1 MFRNYFTVALR
12 NLRKNKGFT
21 LINVFG
27 LAMGLATCLLIV
39 FYVFDELSYDRY
51 NVKADR
57 IYRVNNDIKF
67 GGTEGS
73 YAIAPSP
80 AAAALKADFP
90 EIEAVTRFRN
100 QGGNQVRKG
109 NQNIQ
114 EDRMIYADS
123 SVFKVFTLPMIEGDP
138 ATALTAPHS
147 VVITEAMAR
156 KYFDRTDVVGQTL
169 LFNDSIPYKIT
180 GVIRNIPRQ
189 SHFTFDFFL
198 PMTELNESR
207 EGAWLGNNFYTYI
220 VLRPGADPK
229 KLEAKFPAF
238 MREHV
243 GPQLQSA
250 LHQDYNGFEKAGNR
264 YDLSLIPLTKIHL
277 QSNGVDE
284 LGPNGSI
291 SYVYIFSAIALF
303 VLLIACVNFMN
314 LSTARSANRAREV
327 GVRKVLGSPRKYLVA
342 QFLTESILV
351 TAVAALIAVFTAWAF
366 LGLFNQ
372 LSGKELTITPTV
384 IGWLLPALL
393 LIILVIGC
401 LAGSYPALYLS
412 AFQPIEVLK
421 GKITAGMKAGMLRS
435 VLVVT
440 QFFISISLI
449 IGTLVIYTQLN
460 YIRHKDLGYD
470 REHVLVV
477 HNLWRMGSS
486 EAGTFKNEVKQL
498 SGVENATMSGYLPTF
513 DNNNGTSLFKD
524 PVLDQKRA
532 LLTQVWA
539 VDEDYITTLGIQMVQ
554 GRNFSKD
561 MPTDSTAIIVNEAAA
576 KMLGWAKPVGQFLYA
591 PADNML
597 SRLNKKHIIGV
608 IKNFNF
614 KSLRDNVT
622 PMSLYLDQDRGAL
635 SIRLRSDDIPSLL
648 SQIRSKWEAVA
659 SREQF
664 DYSFMD
670 EDFDAQ
676 YRAEQRVGGI
686 SVTFTV
692 LAIVIACLGLFG
704 LAAYAAEQRTK
715 EIGIRKVLGANVSA
729 LVGLLAR
736 DFILLVLIAILLAV
750 PLAWW
755 AMHSWLQGFA
765 YRVGISWW
773 LPALAGGGAALIAF
787 ITVSFQSIRAALA
800 NPIKSLRSE

>member
-1 MFRNYFTVALR
+1 M
-12 NLRKNKGFT
+12 KG
-21 LINVFG
+21 
-27 LAMGLATCLLIV
+27 
-39 FYVFDELSYDRY
+39 
-51 NVKADR
+51 
-57 IYRVNNDIKF
+57 
-67 GGTEGS
+67 
-73 YAIAPSP
+73 
-80 AAAALKADFP
+80 
-90 EIEAVTRFRN
+90 
-100 QGGNQVRKG
+100 
-109 NQNIQ
+109 
-114 EDRMIYADS
+114 
-123 SVFKVFTLPMIEGDP
+123 
-138 ATALTAPHS
+138 
-147 VVITEAMAR
+147 
-156 KYFDRTDVVGQTL
+156 
-169 LFNDSIPYKIT
+169 
-180 GVIRNIPRQ
+180 
-189 SHFTFDFFL
+189 
-198 PMTELNESR
+198 
-207 EGAWLGNNFYTYI
+207 
-220 VLRPGADPK
+220 
-229 KLEAKFPAF
+229 
-238 MREHV
+238 
-243 GPQLQSA
+243 
-250 LHQDYNGFEKAGNR
+250 
-264 YDLSLIPLTKIHL
+264 
-277 QSNGVDE
+277 
-284 LGPNGSI
+284 
-291 SYVYIFSAIALF
+291 
-303 VLLIACVNFMN
+303 
-314 LSTARSANRAREV
+314 
-327 GVRKVLGSPRKYLVA
+327 
-342 QFLTESILV
+342 
-351 TAVAALIAVFTAWAF
+351 
-366 LGLFNQ
+366 
-372 LSGKELTITPTV
+372 
-384 IGWLLPALL
+384 
-393 LIILVIGC
+393 
-401 LAGSYPALYLS
+401 
-412 AFQPIEVLK
+412 
-421 GKITAGMKAGMLRS
+421 GMLRS

>member
-1 MFRNYFTVALR
+1 MIRNYLKTALR
-12 NLRKNKGFT
+12 NLLKNKGFT

-27 LAMGLATCLLIV
+27 LALGLATCLLIV
-39 FYVFDELSYDRY
+39 FYVYDELSYDRY
-51 NVKADR
+51 NVNADR
-57 IYRVNNDIKF
+57 VYRVNNDIKF

-80 AAAALKADFP
+80 AAGALKADFP

-100 QGGNQVRKG
+100 VGGNQVRKG

-123 SVFKVFTLPMIEGDP
+123 TVFKVFTLPMIEGDP

-147 VVITEAMAR
+147 VVITERTAK

-169 LFNDSIPYKIT
+169 LFDNSTPYKIT
-180 GVIRNIPRQ
+180 GVIKDIPKQ
-189 SHFTFDFFL
+189 SHFNFDFFL
-198 PMTELNESR
+198 PMTELPESR
-207 EGAWLGNNFYTYI
+207 ENAWLSNNFYTYI
-220 VLRPGADPK
+220 LFRPGADVK
-229 KLEAKFPAF
+229 KFEAKLPAF
-238 MREHV
+238 MHTHA
-243 GPQLQSA
+243 GPQIESV
-250 LHQDYNGFEKAGNR
+250 LHQDYTGFEKAGNR
-264 YDLSLIPLTKIHL
+264 FDLSLIPLTKIHL
-277 QSNGVDE
+277 RSNSVYEIGA
-284 LGPNGSI
+284 NGSI

-327 GVRKVLGSPRKYLVA
+327 GVRKVLGSPRKYLIA

-372 LSGKELTITPTV
+372 LSGKELTVTPAV
-384 IGWLLPALL
+384 FFWMLPALL

-421 GKITAGMKAGMLRS
+421 GKIAAGMKAGMLRS

-449 IGTLVIYTQLN
+449 IGTLVIYSQLS

-477 HNLWRMGSS
+477 HNLWRM
-486 EAGTFKNEVKQL
+486 EDDAARTFKNEVKQL
-498 SGVENATMSGYLPTF
+498 SGVENATMSGFLPTLE
-513 DNNNGTSLFKD
+513 NNNSSSLFKD

-532 LLTQVWA
+532 VLTAIWSA
-539 VDEDYITTLGIQMVQ
+539 DEDYIPTMGIKMLQ

-561 MPTDSTAIIVNEAAA
+561 MATDSTAIIVNEAAA
-576 KMLGWAKPVGQFLYA
+576 KMLGWSQPVGQFLYA

-597 SRLNKKHIIGV
+597 SHLDKKHIIGV

-622 PMSLYLDQDRGAL
+622 PMVLYLARDRGAL
-635 SIRLRSDDIPSLL
+635 AIRLRSDNIPSLL
-648 SQIRSKWEAVA
+648 SQVRSRWEAVA
-659 SREQF
+659 PREQF
-664 DYSFMD
+664 DFSFMD

-686 SVTFTV
+686 SITFTV

-715 EIGIRKVLGANVSA
+715 EIGIRKVLGANISA
-729 LVGLLAR
+729 IVGLLAR
-736 DFILLVLIAILLAV
+736 DFIVLVLIAIVLAV

-755 AMHSWLQGFA
+755 AMHSWLQEFA
-765 YRVGISWW
+765 YRVSIHWW
-773 LPALAGGGAALIAF
+773 LPAMAGLGAVLIAF
-787 ITVSFQSIRAALA
+787 ITVSFQSIRAAVA
-800 NPIKSLRSE
+800 NPVDSLKSE

>member
-1 MFRNYFTVALR
+1 MLKNYFKVALR

-90 EIEAVTRFRN
+90 EIETVTRFRN

-123 SVFKVFTLPMIEGDP
+123 TVFKVFTLPMIEGDP
-138 ATALTAPHS
+138 ASALTAPHS
-147 VVITEAMAR
+147 VVITEAIAR

-180 GVIRNIPRQ
+180 GVIRDIPRQ

-207 EGAWLGNNFYTYI
+207 EDAWLSNNFYTYI

-238 MREHV
+238 MRAHV
-243 GPQLQSA
+243 GPQLQSV
-250 LHQDYNGFEKAGNR
+250 LHQDYSGFEKAGNR

-277 QSNGVDE
+277 QSNSVYE

-291 SYVYIFSAIALF
+291 AYVYIFSAIALF

-384 IGWLLPALL
+384 IAWLLPALL

-421 GKITAGMKAGMLRS
+421 GKIAAGIKAGMLRS

-477 HNLWRMGSS
+477 HNLWRIGSS
-486 EAGTFKNEVKQL
+486 DARTFKDEVKQL
-498 SGVENATMSGYLPTF
+498 SGVENATMSGFLPTF
-513 DNNNGTSLFKD
+513 DNNNGASLFKD

-532 LLTQVWA
+532 LLTQIWA
-539 VDEDYITTLGIQMVQ
+539 VDEDYITTLGIKMVQ
-554 GRNFSKD
+554 GRNFSED

-576 KMLGWAKPVGQFLYA
+576 KMLGWANPVGQFLYA
-591 PADNML
+591 PADNMI
-597 SRLNKKHIIGV
+597 SHLNKKHIIGV
-608 IKNFNF
+608 MKNFNF

-622 PMSLYLDQDRGAL
+622 PMTLYLDQDRGAL

-670 EDFDAQ
+670 EDFDGQ

-686 SVTFTV
+686 SVTFTI

-704 LAAYAAEQRTK
+704 LAAYAAEQQTK

-773 LPALAGGGAALIAF
+773 LPALAGAGAALIAF